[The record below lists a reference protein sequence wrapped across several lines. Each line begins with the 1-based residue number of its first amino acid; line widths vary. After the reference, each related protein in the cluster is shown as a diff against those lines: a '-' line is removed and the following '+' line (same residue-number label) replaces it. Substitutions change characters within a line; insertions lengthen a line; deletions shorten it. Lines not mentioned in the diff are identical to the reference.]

1 MIEIAT
7 GELAWQADA
16 NCRGTDWQAF
26 FPDDGAPS
34 DEAKRIC
41 QRCSVRAE
49 CLDYAV
55 TEGIRWGI
63 WGATNETE
71 RNALIREHKKRKAAA

>member
-41 QRCSVRAE
+41 QRCTVRAE
-49 CLDYAV
+49 CLAYAIAHEV
-55 TEGIRWGI
+55 KWGV

-71 RNALIREHKKRKAAA
+71 RKVLIRERKRGAAA